1 MSKKRR
7 AYTAQ
12 FKFETIV
19 EVLRGEKSNAQICRE
34 RNVTESLLYRW
45 KQDFLDR
52 APGIFEDQRSRDQV
66 AEEREQRIVELER
79 MVGRLTMEIEV
90 LKKARSI
97 LGSEW
102 QTNGR

>member
-7 AYTAQ
+7 TYTAQ

-34 RNVTESLLYRW
+34 RNITESLLYRW
-45 KQDFLDR
+45 KQDFLER
-52 APGIFEDQRSRDQV
+52 APGIFEDQRGRDRA
-66 AEEREQRIVELER
+66 AEEDKQQIAELER
-79 MVGRLTMEIEV
+79 MVGRLTMEVDI
-90 LKKARSI
+90 LKKAKSL
-97 LGSEW
+97 LGSDW